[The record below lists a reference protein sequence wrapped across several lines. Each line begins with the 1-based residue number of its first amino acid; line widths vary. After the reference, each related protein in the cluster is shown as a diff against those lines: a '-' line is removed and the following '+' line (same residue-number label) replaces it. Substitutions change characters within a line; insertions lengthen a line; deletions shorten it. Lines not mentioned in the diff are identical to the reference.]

1 MTEELTYATIQ
12 EYQNSLLPARDAVFL
27 EMERYAR
34 ENDFP
39 IIELAVGQFCYQ
51 IANLID
57 AKYIFEMGSGYGYS
71 TAWFARA
78 LKERY
83 EIVPD
88 TPGIVYHV
96 VWDEVLSDMAQDYLQ
111 RLGYEGH
118 VEYQIGEAVKAL
130 EEFEEESLDLILCDI
145 DKETYPEALPI
156 IKEKLRPGGVLLID
170 NMLWYGRIFDKN
182 NTSASTEGVR
192 KFTRLITTDP
202 DWIVSLIP
210 VGDGVILATKK

>member
-1 MTEELTYATIQ
+1 VANELTYPAIQ

-34 ENDFP
+34 ENNFP

-51 IANLID
+51 IASMID
-57 AKYIFEMGSGYGYS
+57 AKHIFEMGSGYGYS

-78 LKERY
+78 LKERS

-96 VWDEVLSDMAQDYLQ
+96 VWDEALSIMAQGYLQ
-111 RLGYEGH
+111 RLGYEEY
-118 VEYQIGEAVKAL
+118 VEYQIGEAVETL
-130 EEFEEESLDLILCDI
+130 EEFEEESLDLIFCDI
-145 DKETYPEALPI
+145 DKEAYPDALSI

-170 NMLWYGRIFDKN
+170 NMLWYGRIFDNKDI
-182 NTSASTEGVR
+182 SPATEGVR
-192 KFTRLITTDP
+192 KFTRLIMTDP